1 MNKLSDLAALM
12 ELKYQAGQMELRAVC
27 AQETKIRNQILRL
40 DQQSEALHSADT
52 SMMKSVGA
60 DMLWK
65 VWAGRTKS
73 DLNTELAQ
81 VLARKEFFLR
91 AARHDFGKVL
101 VSQSLSENEQRTTRQ
116 ATKANELD
124 RILENLKMGNSQDDQ

>member
-1 MNKLSDLAALM
+1 
-12 ELKYQAGQMELRAVC
+12 
-27 AQETKIRNQILRL
+27 
-40 DQQSEALHSADT
+40 
-52 SMMKSVGA
+52 
-60 DMLWK
+60 WK

-101 VSQSLSENEQRTTRQ
+101 VSQTLSENEQRATRR
-116 ATKANELD
+116 TKKANELD
-124 RILENLKMGNSQDDQ
+124 RILENLKMGNSQDNQ